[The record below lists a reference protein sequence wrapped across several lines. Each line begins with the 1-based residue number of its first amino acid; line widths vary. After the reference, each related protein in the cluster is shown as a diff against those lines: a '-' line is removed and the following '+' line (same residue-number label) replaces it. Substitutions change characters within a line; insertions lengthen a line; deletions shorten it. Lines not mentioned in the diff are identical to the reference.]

1 VVLSGEKW
9 NKVVTMLFFRGI
21 NSINM
26 DAKGRMAIPKRYR
39 ESIEKVSERQLIATI
54 DLHSPCLLIYT
65 KNEWE
70 VIERKLMLLP
80 NMDPQARLVQRLL
93 LGHATELEMDA
104 QGRILLPS
112 LLRDHAKLEKNL
124 ILLGQGN
131 KFELWSQNAWASSRP
146 ELLGSVS
153 SADMTESLANLSL

>member
-1 VVLSGEKW
+1 
-9 NKVVTMLFFRGI
+9 MLFFRGI

-39 ESIEKVSERQLIATI
+39 EAIDEASDGQLIATI

-65 KNEWE
+65 IDEWE
-70 VIERKLMLLP
+70 VIERKLMSLP
-80 NMDPQARLVQRLL
+80 NMDPQSRMVQRLL
-93 LGHATELEMDA
+93 LGHASEIEVDS
-104 QGRILLPS
+104 QGRVLLPP

-131 KFELWSQNAWASSRP
+131 KFELWSKQAWDASRP
-146 ELLGSVS
+146 EMLDTAALGE
-153 SADMTESLANLSL
+153 MTGSLADLSL